1 MGYFD
6 AAGFPCMY
14 NWILMPT
21 GDKRHGEIVDY
32 FFAPALKFD
41 VPISLRLRDV
51 RGGHARQLERWASV
65 AEMIAYGL

>member
-6 AAGFPCMY
+6 AARLPGTY

-21 GDKRHGEIVDY
+21 GGQVKWHTATIVDY

-51 RGGHARQLERWASV
+51 RGGHARQLERCASWRR
-65 AEMIAYGL
+65 